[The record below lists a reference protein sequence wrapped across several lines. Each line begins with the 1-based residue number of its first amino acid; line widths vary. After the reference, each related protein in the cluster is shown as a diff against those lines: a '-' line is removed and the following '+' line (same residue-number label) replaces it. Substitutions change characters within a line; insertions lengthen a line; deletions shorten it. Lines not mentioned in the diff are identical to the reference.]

1 MQKNPSL
8 LLQSLRN
15 QHNAPPVQRGN
26 KCTILLLLFRCSLS
40 KLSSALVI
48 RAVLT
53 GASRKSVFWPW
64 ELFSLLGG
72 WENSTALQELEE
84 GLGLLQTLIHDPLT
98 PYQLCLTSVHFI
110 IPPLTQCTDTAEQV
124 LNHWRYWISI
134 IGDIGYQSESI
145 LWCNVVVYCYF
156 SKHSIY
162 ESLFIFWAAFIF
174 SVLFIFLYSFN

>member
-1 MQKNPSL
+1 MHRQCKG
-8 LLQSLRN
+8 
-15 QHNAPPVQRGN
+15 VN

-53 GASRKSVFWPW
+53 GAARKSVFWPW
-64 ELFSLLGG
+64 ELFHCWGG
-72 WENSTALQELEE
+72 LREQHCFTRAGRGTESPPNSDSWPPS
-84 GLGLLQTLIHDPLT
+84 H
-98 PYQLCLTSVHFI
+98 LTSCVWHQSTSSSHLWPSAQI
-110 IPPLTQCTDTAEQV
+110 L
-124 LNHWRYWISI
+124 RSKYSI

-145 LWCNVVVYCYF
+145 PWCNVVVYCYF